1 MNITEISIKRPSLI
15 IVLFGLFILL
25 GTIGFMNLSYE
36 LLPDF
41 NQPVVVIKTMYPGAE
56 PEEVETSVSRKIEDA
71 LSNLEGVDYLET
83 MSMPNASVIIANLKY
98 GTSVDK
104 TMQDAQRYIDNIRK
118 DLPYDILSPVMSKV
132 SPNDLPIM
140 SISAT
145 SHIPPTEFFQKM
157 QDEYL
162 PQIQQLKGVAEITLL
177 GGEEREIQVKVDQDK
192 LRMYKLSLSQVVE
205 AINRSGIDLPAGKVQ
220 SDEQNNSVRLI
231 GKFATVEDIKNVQ
244 VAMLVPGSPVYV
256 KDIAFVI
263 DGVREIES
271 VSRYNGTNGIGLLLK
286 KQGDANAV
294 DVSRHVREKLKDIEK
309 QNKDAGVKFII
320 ADDSTDNTIAAVN
333 AVVFDLILAVIL
345 VSLVMLL
352 FLRSFRNSLIV
363 LVAIPTSLV
372 TAFAVMWLL
381 GYTLNLMT
389 LLAMSLIIGI
399 LVDDAIVVLENIQRH
414 LDVGKEKRSAAMD
427 GRMEIGFSA
436 LSITLV
442 DVVVFLPILFLQVFV
457 ADMLKQF
464 SVVVITS
471 TLTSLLVGFTLTPWM
486 ASRIGK
492 KENLKPTNLLNRF
505 LLWFEAQL
513 DKFIEWYGNHL
524 QWVLNHKLIFTGII
538 IALLVM
544 TVGMLKL
551 GIIGKEMMA
560 TGDQG
565 KFRLNLEFDK
575 TITVQQNNITSR
587 KVEQFI
593 LQQPEVETLFSNIAG
608 PSTGIGSLGVGSAN
622 KSEFTVQLK
631 PESERTINT
640 LEFMKQLRN
649 ELENEFIGINFSM
662 AVIGL
667 LPKSAP
673 IKITLSGAALE
684 NVMKSAQDLKS
695 TIQTLP
701 GADNVQ
707 LSVEEG
713 SSEYQVIPDKDKMQR
728 LGLNTAYVGLNIR
741 TAFTGNDDAI
751 LTENG
756 IEYPVRVWLDDFD
769 RRNYEDVNRLSIVN
783 PMKVPVEVSQF
794 AEVIQD
800 NSPSMLERLDRQSS
814 VTLTAESFGRPSGTL
829 ADDVL
834 NYLKEHPLPQDVKL
848 TWGADIKTQNESFGA
863 LGSVL
868 FISFI
873 LIYMIMIA
881 LYDSYIYPFVA
892 LFGIPVAA
900 IGALLALNLSAN
912 DITLFALLGLIMLM
926 GLVTKNAILIVDFT
940 NQLKAQG
947 KQYKEALI
955 IAAKERMRPI
965 LMTTLSMAI
974 GMLPI
979 ALARGTASEWKNG
992 LAWVIIG
999 GLLSSLILT
1008 VYLVPV
1014 VYFMVDSI
1022 KERFEIKN
1030 ISLKTSLKHT

>member
-15 IVLFGLFILL
+15 IVLFSLFALL
-25 GTIGFMNLSYE
+25 GIIGYNNLSYE

-56 PEEVETSVSRKIEDA
+56 PQEVETSVSRKIEDA

-83 MSMPNASVIIANLKY
+83 KSMPNASVIIANLKY
-98 GTSVDK
+98 GTNVDNA
-104 TMQDAQRYIDNIRK
+104 MQDAQRYIDNIIT
-118 DLPYDILSPVMSKV
+118 DLPADIQSPVMSKV
-132 SPNDLPIM
+132 SPNDLPII

-145 SHIPPTEFFQKM
+145 SNLPETAFYQKM
-157 QDEYL
+157 KDDFL

-192 LRMYKLSLSQVVE
+192 LKLYKISLLQVVE
-205 AINRSGIDLPAGKVQ
+205 SINRSGLDLPAGKVQ
-220 SDEQNNSVRLI
+220 SEKENNSVRLT
-231 GKFATVEDIKNVQ
+231 GKFATVTDIMNVQ
-244 VAMLVPGSPVYV
+244 IAMPFPGSPVYV
-256 KDIAFVI
+256 KDVATVTDGIKEIA
-263 DGVREIES
+263 S
-271 VSRYNGTNGIGLLLK
+271 VSRYNGNNGIGLLLK

-294 DVSRHVREKLKDIEK
+294 DVSELVREKLQQIEE
-309 QNKDAGVKFII
+309 QNKEAGVKFIV
-320 ADDSTDNTIAAVN
+320 ADDSTDNTIAAVES
-333 AVVFDLILAVIL
+333 VVFDLILAVIL
-345 VSLVMLL
+345 VSIVMLL
-352 FLRSFRNSLIV
+352 FLRSYRNSLIV
-363 LVAIPTSLV
+363 LVSIPTSLI

-399 LVDDAIVVLENIQRH
+399 LVDDAIVILENIQRH
-414 LDVGKEKRSAAMD
+414 LDMGKEKRTAAMD

-442 DVVVFLPILFLQVFV
+442 DVVVFLPILFLQVFI

-492 KENLKPTNLLNRF
+492 KEDLQPINIFNRF
-505 LLWFEAQL
+505 LLWFEHQL
-513 DKFIEWYGNHL
+513 QTFIEWYGKQL
-524 QWVLNHKLIFTGII
+524 QWVLSHKLIFTGII
-538 IALLVM
+538 ILLLVF
-544 TVGMLKL
+544 TAGMMKQ

-575 TITVQQNNITSR
+575 TITVQQNNIVSQR
-587 KVEQFI
+587 VENYI
-593 LQQPEVETLFSNIAG
+593 LQHDEVATLFSNIAG

-622 KSEFTVQLK
+622 KSEFTIQLK
-631 PESERTINT
+631 PESERDIKT
-640 LEFMKQLRN
+640 EAFMKQLRN
-649 ELENEFIGINFSM
+649 ELESEFAGINFSM

-673 IKITLSGAALE
+673 IKITLTGANLRE
-684 NVMKSAQDLKS
+684 VMTASEELQAVIEQ
-695 TIQTLP
+695 IP

-707 LSVEEG
+707 LSVVEG
-713 SSEYQVIPDKDKMQR
+713 NPEYKVVPDNDRMQR
-728 LGLNTAYVGLNIR
+728 LGLNTAYVGLNLR
-741 TAFTGNDDAI
+741 TAFTGNEDAT

-756 IEYPVRVWLDDFD
+756 TEYPVRIWFDDFN
-769 RRNYEDVNRLSIVN
+769 RKNFEDVQNLIMVN
-783 PMKVPVEVSQF
+783 PMNIPVEVSQF
-794 AEVIQD
+794 AEVVQD
-800 NSPSMLERLDRQSS
+800 NSPSLLERLDRQAS

-829 ADDVL
+829 ADDVIA
-834 NYLKEHPLPQDVKL
+834 YLDAQPLPEDVQL
-848 TWGADIKTQNESFGA
+848 TWGADIKTQNDSFGA

-868 FISFI
+868 LISFI
-873 LIYMIMIA
+873 LIYLIMVA
-881 LYDSYIYPFVA
+881 LYDSFIYPFVA

-900 IGALLALNLSAN
+900 IGAFLVLNLTAN

-940 NQLKAQG
+940 NQLKAEG
-947 KQYKEALI
+947 KHFKEALI
-955 IAAKERMRPI
+955 IAGKERLRPI
-965 LMTTLSMAI
+965 LMTTLAMAI
-974 GMLPI
+974 GMMPI
-979 ALARGTASEWKNG
+979 ALAKGTASEWKNG

-1008 VYLVPV
+1008 VFLVPV
-1014 VYFMVDSI
+1014 VYYVVDSI
-1022 KERFEIKN
+1022 KEKFSKN
-1030 ISLKTSLKHT
+1030 KKA